1 MHHMAGVIPIN
12 YELMF
17 EPLFH
22 NFKFNGEEIIT
33 LNLSK
38 PTNSIKIDAAEL
50 SIKESHI
57 IQEENYFFRIISK

>member
-12 YELMF
+12 YEIMF

-22 NFKFNGEEIIT
+22 NFKFNGEEVIT

-38 PTNSIKIDAAEL
+38 LSNSNTGKIAIGLLVFEINSTVGL
-50 SIKESHI
+50 SNK
-57 IQEENYFFRIISK
+57 